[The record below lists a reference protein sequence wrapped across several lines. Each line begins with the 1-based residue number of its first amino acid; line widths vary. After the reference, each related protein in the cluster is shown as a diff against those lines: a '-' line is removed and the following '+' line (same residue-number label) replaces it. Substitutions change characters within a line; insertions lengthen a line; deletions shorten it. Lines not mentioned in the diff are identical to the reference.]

1 LRQCN
6 FTIIKLGNIDTV
18 YYYNKECHMN
28 SKYYKSVTAIELV
41 SPRRGFKSTETE
53 INTKYP

>member
-1 LRQCN
+1 
-6 FTIIKLGNIDTV
+6 
-18 YYYNKECHMN
+18 MN
-28 SKYYKSVTAIELV
+28 SKYYKSVTVIELV